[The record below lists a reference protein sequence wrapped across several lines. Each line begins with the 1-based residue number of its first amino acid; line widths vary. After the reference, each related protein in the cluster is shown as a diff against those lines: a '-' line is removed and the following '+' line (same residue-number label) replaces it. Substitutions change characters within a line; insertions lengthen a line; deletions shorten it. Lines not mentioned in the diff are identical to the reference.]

1 MVPILADYFFSAAV
15 LTIPD
20 AVDLSILTNLLYK
33 LICKRPKGLVVSDLF
48 RNIIHDV

>member
-1 MVPILADYFFSAAV
+1 LQTNIFSAAV

-20 AVDLSILTNLLYK
+20 AVDLSILYNLLYK
-33 LICKRPKGLVVSDLF
+33 LICKRPKLVVSDLF